1 MSEETKKENAV
12 VEEQKVETSVN
23 EESKV
28 ETSVNNTP
36 KTKEEEKKTE
46 MTETSKET
54 KKVVKPKLFY
64 KADERV
70 LIAVN
75 GYHNKETGELALV
88 LPVDN
93 EEKNETFDDLF
104 IKVEYKFWFSRVPYD
119 KLNRYRSRSMIYNT
133 EDQNNT
139 INEIRLREFFLVFH
153 LLDWNLTDDD
163 GKKIELKFDTNK
175 ALSDESLSLIYTL
188 PHNLIDVVLTTF
200 ERKIA

>member
-1 MSEETKKENAV
+1 MS
-12 VEEQKVETSVN
+12 
-23 EESKV
+23 
-28 ETSVNNTP
+28 
-36 KTKEEEKKTE
+36 EEKKTKKSAVIE
-46 MTETSKET
+46 EKIETAVETESKEVKT
-54 KKVVKPKLFY
+54 EEKKTVKPKLFY
-64 KADERV
+64 KSDEKV

-88 LPVDN
+88 LPVED
-93 EEKNETFDDLF
+93 ESKNETFDNLF

-119 KLNRYRSRSMIYNT
+119 KLNRYRSRSMIYNS

-153 LLDWNLTDDD
+153 LLDWNLTDEDD
-163 GKKIELKFDTNK
+163 KKIELKFDTNK
-175 ALSDESLSLIYTL
+175 ALSDESLELIYSL

>member
-23 EESKV
+23 EVKKV
-28 ETSVNNTP
+28 ETSTNTTSET
-36 KTKEEEKKTE
+36 KKETETKES
-46 MTETSKET
+46 SKET

-70 LIAVN
+70 LVAVN

-200 ERKIA
+200 ERKIS

>member
-1 MSEETKKENAV
+1 MNEENKNEV
-12 VEEQKVETSVN
+12 VNEEKKVETVVN
-23 EESKV
+23 EKPAV
-28 ETSVNNTP
+28 ETE
-36 KTKEEEKKTE
+36 KKEEKKMPE
-46 MTETSKET
+46 

-70 LIAVN
+70 LVAVN

-88 LPVDN
+88 LPIED
-93 EEKNETFDDLF
+93 ESKNETFDDLF

-175 ALSDESLSLIYTL
+175 ALSDESLNLIYTL
-188 PHNLIDVVLTTF
+188 PHNLMDVVLTTF
-200 ERKIA
+200 ERKIS